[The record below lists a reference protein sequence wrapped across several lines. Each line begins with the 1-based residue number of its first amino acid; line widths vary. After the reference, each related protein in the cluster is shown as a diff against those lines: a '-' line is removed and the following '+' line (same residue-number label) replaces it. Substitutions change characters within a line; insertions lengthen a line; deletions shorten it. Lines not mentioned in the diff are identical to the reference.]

1 MKKVNERI
9 KNQTSTTLNQE
20 EWNNIIKA
28 LKASAEKNL
37 GYNHKEIKSRD
48 PKILQLSQIKKDIS
62 IKLNSIKDGQKK
74 KLLKKERN
82 NTQKTQVHNIK
93 NEKK

>member
-1 MKKVNERI
+1 MKQVNEII

-37 GYNHKEIKSRD
+37 GYNHKEIKRKD
-48 PKILQLSQIKKDIS
+48 PKILHLSSIQKDI
-62 IKLNSIKDGQKK
+62 
-74 KLLKKERN
+74 
-82 NTQKTQVHNIK
+82 NIK
-93 NEKK
+93 